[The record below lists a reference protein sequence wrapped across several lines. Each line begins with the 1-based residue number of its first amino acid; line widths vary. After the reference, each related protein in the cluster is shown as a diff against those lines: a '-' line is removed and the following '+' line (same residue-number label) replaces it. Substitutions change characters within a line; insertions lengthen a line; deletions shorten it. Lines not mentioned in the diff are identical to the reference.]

1 MSQLSLFEFEIP
13 TVKSYSSTKD
23 WQQGKVRFLAK
34 SDLSKILGCKTNA
47 FIPRIFSKAF
57 VQSEEGLGM
66 TLDEYHRAKIF
77 TFEQTKRIIKYL
89 QLDPEEMGL

>member
-13 TVKSYSSTKD
+13 TVKSYDSSKNL
-23 WQQGKVRFLAK
+23 QKGKVRFLAK
-34 SDLSKILGCKTNA
+34 SDLSQILNCRTKA
-47 FIPRIFSKAF
+47 FVPRIFSRAF
-57 VQSEEGLGM
+57 VESDEGLGM
-66 TLDEYHRAKIF
+66 TMDEYHKTKIF